1 MFCGFRGLCKKEKAP
16 LIFSNNLSESTTGK
30 YIYRMI
36 YEKLFA
42 DPKNR
47 KKIHCFCAMQWTAS
61 YTKELNFRFY
71 FYRNRKPCE
80 LLQRLPYVVSR
91 EKYDNANSEAKTK
104 SMMRDFKLIV
114 SSKKCCLQLA
124 HCEICFKL
132 FLMSI

>member
-1 MFCGFRGLCKKEKAP
+1 MKS
-16 LIFSNNLSESTTGK
+16 FSPIRKIVRRFTALWTTALLLHK
-30 YIYRMI
+30 
-36 YEKLFA
+36 
-42 DPKNR
+42 
-47 KKIHCFCAMQWTAS
+47 
-61 YTKELNFRFY
+61 NFRFY

-124 HCEICFKL
+124 HCQILPRNIDTFK
-132 FLMSI
+132 IVRA